1 MEEMPDKYW
10 KMREPSQGGIAGLQK
25 MVYKFYLKIF

>member
-10 KMREPSQGGIAGLQK
+10 KMREPSQGKIAGLQK
-25 MVYKFYLKIF
+25 LVYKF